1 MNLHSTKRPLALV
14 ILDGWGYAPRTEGN
28 AIAIANTPYYDEICR
43 KYPMTTLVASG
54 KEVGQPDDAL
64 GNAEVGHLN
73 LGTGRAARTELAK
86 IKEAIASGQF
96 AQNPVLNRAFA
107 KVKADSK
114 AVHIIGLLSDG
125 GVHSSMDSLF
135 ALLRLTKEFELE
147 RVFVH
152 CILDGLDVPPRTA
165 DIYAEALEI
174 KLMEIGVGKIATL
187 CGRYFAMDAAENWE
201 RTARAFTMLVHAEGE
216 RSRDAVTSI
225 RNSFLRGISD
235 EFIAPI
241 VIEQDLAGSVTTVK
255 NGDLLVFFNHRPE
268 TMRQLVRSLCIPDLE
283 GGAKPEVETVC
294 LTEYDRAFNL
304 PAAFR
309 QEPERNTLVDVLSGL
324 QIPNIKI
331 TEGSRLPHVTYFFNG
346 GADTL
351 QEFEEQVVLK
361 TASNIHLQ
369 PESQSFKI
377 VDKFWSEVEQTP
389 DGVFVINLPA
399 AELMA
404 ETGDLGRTISAIRC
418 IDTCLGG
425 ICDAVRAR
433 GGVVLVT
440 SSHGNCEEMV
450 HIDRGEPSVAP
461 TANRVPFHLVD
472 EDEKQVKLHENGA
485 LADVAPTIL
494 GILGIDK
501 PAEMTGRDLRIL

>member
-1 MNLHSTKRPLALV
+1 MNSQSTNRPLALV

-28 AIAIANTPYYDEICR
+28 AIAIAHTPYYDEICS
-43 KYPMTTLVASG
+43 KYPMTTLAAAG
-54 KEVGQPDDAL
+54 KEVGQPDDAP

-86 IKEAIASGQF
+86 IRDAIANGSF
-96 AQNPVLNRAFA
+96 AQNAVLDRAFTKA
-107 KVKADSK
+107 KSSDA
-114 AVHIIGLLSDG
+114 AVHLIGLLSDG

-135 ALLRLTKEFELE
+135 ALLRLAKKYQLDQ
-147 RVFVH
+147 VFVH
-152 CILDGLDVPPRTA
+152 CILDGLDVQPRTA
-165 DIYAEALEI
+165 DIYVEALEI

-187 CGRYFAMDAAENWE
+187 CGRYFAMDASENWE

-241 VIEQDLAGSVTTVK
+241 VIEQELDTPLTTVK

-268 TMRQLVRSLCIPDLE
+268 TMRQLVRSLCIPE
-283 GGAKPEVETVC
+283 GENNAKPDVETVC
-294 LTEYDRAFNL
+294 LTEYERAFNL

-309 QEPERNTLVDVLSGL
+309 QEPEKNTLADVLSRL
-324 QIPNIKI
+324 QIPDIKI
-331 TEGSRLPHVTYFFNG
+331 TEGARQPQLTYFFNG
-346 GADTL
+346 GADSPGEL
-351 QEFEEQVVLK
+351 EEQVVLK
-361 TASNIHLQ
+361 TASNVHLH

-377 VDKFWSEVEQTP
+377 VDKLLRGVELAP
-389 DGVFVINLPA
+389 DGVFVVNLPA

-425 ICDAVRAR
+425 ICEAVRSR
-433 GGVVLVT
+433 GGVILVT

-450 HIDRGEPSVAP
+450 HIDSGEPNTQT
-461 TANRVPFHLVD
+461 TANRVPFHVID
-472 EDEKQVKLHENGA
+472 DHFRSQKLNENGT
-485 LADVAPTIL
+485 LADIAPTIL

-501 PAEMTGRDLRIL
+501 PPEMTGNDLRVL